1 MSLFLITL
9 LLMIGGA
16 VQTLFSIELP
26 LLLCLM
32 IVITLEAD
40 RPHALYAA
48 LLAGLI
54 HDSLSPAPLG
64 VSIPFFVLIAIGL
77 CIIRE
82 EIFVDQLITYA
93 ILGGITSL
101 LKTFYFAIVF
111 SLGKIRPVCITD
123 IVIGLTGGLLAAA
136 LLAPGVFLVVSPFR
150 RAFSPDSQRRAG

>member
-1 MSLFLITL
+1 MSLFLITF

-32 IVITLEAD
+32 IAITLEAD

-48 LLAGLI
+48 LLAGIL
-54 HDSLSPAPLG
+54 HDSLSLAPLG
-64 VSIPFFVLIAIGL
+64 ISIPFFVLIAIGL

-101 LKTFYFAIVF
+101 LKTFYFAFVF
-111 SLGKIRPVCITD
+111 SLGKIRPVRAADLLISLA
-123 IVIGLTGGLLAAA
+123 VGLFAGA
-136 LLAPGVFLVVSPFR
+136 LLAPGVFLIISPLR
-150 RAFSPDSQRRAG
+150 RACSPDRHRRAG